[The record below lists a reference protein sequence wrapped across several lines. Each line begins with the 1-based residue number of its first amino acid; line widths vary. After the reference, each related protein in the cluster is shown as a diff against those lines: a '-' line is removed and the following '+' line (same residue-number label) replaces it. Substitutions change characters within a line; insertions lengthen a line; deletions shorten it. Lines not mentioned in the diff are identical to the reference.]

1 MSISR
6 MESIRGFLVYVSIT
20 YRYMNSYLEGVNL
33 MLDSWSSYMDEE
45 GWRLRVEEI
54 NMVKVEGEW

>member
-20 YRYMNSYLEGVNL
+20 YRYMNSYLKGVNL
-33 MLDSWSSYMDEE
+33 MLDSWSSYMDE
-45 GWRLRVEEI
+45 
-54 NMVKVEGEW
+54 